1 MLLKALGS
9 IHRFGYRQCE
19 ESPDEVEDAMYLS
32 FLKNKHHA
40 LESRGTFCPRATLD
54 EVEREQD
61 LATHQEGEEGRTRGK
76 QKRKINVALPIN
88 STKLGRI
95 WTNSTVLAN
104 DSMRPALF

>member
-1 MLLKALGS
+1 M
-9 IHRFGYRQCE
+9 
-19 ESPDEVEDAMYLS
+19 
-32 FLKNKHHA
+32 
-40 LESRGTFCPRATLD
+40 
-54 EVEREQD
+54 
-61 LATHQEGEEGRTRGK
+61 EGRTRGK